1 MARYH
6 VRADGSM
13 GVCTAKEGNCPF
25 GGEEGTKHFT
35 SESEARSYSE
45 KIVAGQSRSSKGLKR
60 SNGGGGSKVPPT
72 GGNGRGTASGS
83 AGGDPNR
90 TAEVSAGAYL
100 GLDPSYDPE
109 EYDAADAN
117 RLYDADLSIMRQA
130 NDNARKVLQRNGSSG
145 FSGYTSDIPHGK
157 HKSVAELVRYTLS
170 SDIPLYAEDS
180 QGRGP
185 VIVMPEE
192 AKKDLGS
199 AFGYVNQGLL
209 AVEAGNPD
217 DEYDEEFSTYFAKPD
232 SYVRASFNDDYATAD
247 FGGIIRKVDPD
258 SEEADR
264 ILKSDNYIEVADAFA
279 EFEQTMKDEGTTFGE
294 NEEDFLYDD
303 SERNGRFMANRIQT
317 SALAWALH
325 KYPNSSGALMRRDE
339 IYVLR

>member
-6 VRADGSM
+6 VKADGSV
-13 GVCTAKEGNCPF
+13 GVCKAQEGNCPF
-25 GGEEGTKHFT
+25 GGDEGTKHFT
-35 SESEARSYSE
+35 NAADAIAYSE
-45 KIVAGQSRSSKGLKR
+45 KVVAEQAKASKGLKR

-90 TAEVSAGAYL
+90 TAEVSAGAYP

-109 EYDAADAN
+109 EYDEADAN
-117 RLYDADLSIMRQA
+117 RLYQDDMSVMRQA
-130 NDNARKVLQRNGSSG
+130 NNNTRKVLQRNGSSG
-145 FSGYTSDIPHGK
+145 FSGYT
-157 HKSVAELVRYTLS
+157 LS
-170 SDIPLYAEDS
+170 TSDIPLYAEDS

-247 FGGIIRKVDPD
+247 LGGIIRKVDPD

-264 ILKSDNYIEVADAFA
+264 ILKSDNYIEVADAFS

-303 SERNGRFMANRIQT
+303 TECNGRFVANRVQT

-339 IYVLR
+339 IYVLRQA